1 MQMHTVDTA
10 ESPQPQ
16 QSGLSRRQFLQASA
30 GLTLASLLAA
40 CTVAPSDS
48 QAEAGDEAAAAPAG
62 ETIHLNVLAENWG
75 EIYNNLMTAIGDEYT
90 KNNPNVV
97 IDWNFDSDWQTK
109 LTTLIAAGTPPDC
122 NHIRPGAL
130 AVMGRKEV
138 LLDLTDLV
146 TEAGYTRDDFVISL
160 YDSSV
165 YDGKLYALPGGADYV
180 CLFYSRDA
188 MRDAGLDPDQPPTTA
203 AELINQSEQIL
214 KKNDSGDI
222 ERIGYAPSAGHF
234 DDWAFIHGGKFY
246 DEATGK
252 ITANDPKNV
261 ETLAWMLD
269 YVRTLDINKLAA
281 FTQRPGTY
289 EAGNAFSTKQSAFF
303 FDGFWT
309 FEALDQHSPDIDY
322 GITFWPTVN
331 GTADERKNY
340 SISGWMYSVPK
351 DAQYRDQAWDFIK
364 FAFIDNAALMG
375 YKTLNGPCVKAAFP
389 EWEEGVREFMG
400 DDNRMA
406 PYLDIFSQT
415 GEAATNFFP
424 IIPVSGYYSD
434 ELNRIYDLVMR
445 EEMTPQEG
453 LDEVTA
459 NVQAELDKAMAG

>member
-1 MQMHTVDTA
+1 MQKHSVDA
-10 ESPQPQ
+10 AALPQAQPA
-16 QSGLSRRQFLQASA
+16 GLSRRQFLQASG
-30 GLTLASLLAA
+30 GLTMAALLAA
-40 CTVAPSDS
+40 CTVAP
-48 QAEAGDEAAAAPAG
+48 GTAPAATEGEQAVAPSG

-75 EIYNNLMTAIGDEYT
+75 EIYNDLMTVIGDEYT
-90 KNNPNVV
+90 KANPNII

-146 TEAGYTRDDFVISL
+146 AQAGYTRDDFVISI

-165 YDGKLYALPGGADYV
+165 YDGKLYALPGGADYI

-188 MRDAGLDPDQPPTTA
+188 MRDAGLDPDQPPTTT
-203 AELINQSEQIL
+203 AELIAQSTQIL
-214 KKNDSGDI
+214 QKNANGDI
-222 ERIGYAPSAGHF
+222 ERLGYAPTAGHF
-234 DDWAFIHGGKFY
+234 DDWAFIHGGQFY
-246 DEATGK
+246 DEASGK
-252 ITANDPKNV
+252 VTANHPKNV
-261 ETLAWMLD
+261 ETLAWLLD

-303 FDGFWT
+303 FDGFWA

-331 GTADERKNY
+331 GSEEDRKNY
-340 SISGWMYSVPK
+340 AISGWMYSVPK
-351 DAQYRDQAWDFIK
+351 DAQYRDQGWDFIK
-364 FAFIDNAALMG
+364 FSFIDKAALMG
-375 YKTLNGPCVKAAFP
+375 YKTLNGPCVKAAFA

-400 DDNRMA
+400 ADNRMA

-415 GEAATNFFP
+415 GQAATNFFP
-424 IIPVSGYYSD
+424 IIPVGGYYSD
-434 ELNRIYDLVMR
+434 ELNRIYDLVTR
-445 EEMTPQEG
+445 EETTPQAG
-453 LDEVTA
+453 LDEVTT
-459 NVQAELDKAMAG
+459 NVQTELDKALAA